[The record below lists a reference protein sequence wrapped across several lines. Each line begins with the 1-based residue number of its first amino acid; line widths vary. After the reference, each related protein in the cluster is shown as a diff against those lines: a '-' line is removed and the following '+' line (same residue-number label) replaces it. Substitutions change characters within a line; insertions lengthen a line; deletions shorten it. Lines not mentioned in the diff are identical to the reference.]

1 MRVLPCKPLVRLPRS
16 SVLRPIHHLFR
27 ASPLTP
33 LPPPIYTISNQSG
46 IKPMYKLLSLF
57 ILIAILFLILNH
69 CRNQQQGVFR
79 LKIGWPTRENITPLE
94 GSMLKSTEFRGS
106 YIFRGNG
113 SKKCHYP
120 TPPYDHSILLIFVL
134 KLIKYLHTV
143 SSKNLLYL
151 HKLRTPQFWN
161 PSSRVPEIPDKIP

>member
-1 MRVLPCKPLVRLPRS
+1 MVFSPFTIKHENLQGFRLLVNPVFSLILQKSSFFSCFTTKSLLLYLEIIASDMRVLPCKPLVRLPRS

-79 LKIGWPTRENITPLE
+79 LKIG
-94 GSMLKSTEFRGS
+94 
-106 YIFRGNG
+106 
-113 SKKCHYP
+113 
-120 TPPYDHSILLIFVL
+120 
-134 KLIKYLHTV
+134 
-143 SSKNLLYL
+143 
-151 HKLRTPQFWN
+151 
-161 PSSRVPEIPDKIP
+161 